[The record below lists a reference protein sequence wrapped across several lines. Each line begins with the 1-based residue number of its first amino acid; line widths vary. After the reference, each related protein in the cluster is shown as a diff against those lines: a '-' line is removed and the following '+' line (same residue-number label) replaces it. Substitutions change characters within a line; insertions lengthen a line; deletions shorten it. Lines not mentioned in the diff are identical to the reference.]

1 MKQTAVE
8 WYGFQIGIL
17 ISKFFN
23 NEISK
28 SEVHFK
34 RIEIEEQAKE
44 MEREQII
51 DAHLDGQCF
60 STTIEEIN
68 YAEQYYDETF
78 KQQTPWY
85 DEDQT
90 TKRMDVVDQNGN
102 DGEHYNK

>member
-8 WYGFQIGIL
+8 WYGLQIGIL

-44 MEREQII
+44 MELQQII
-51 DAHLDGQCF
+51 DAMDVCQRTDFWVKYEC
-60 STTIEEIN
+60 SK
-68 YAEQYYDETF
+68 QYYNETF
-78 KQQTPWY
+78 
-85 DEDQT
+85 
-90 TKRMDVVDQNGN
+90 
-102 DGEHYNK
+102 NK